1 MQEHLQCEHPDFKDF
16 GTSGFQDG
24 LILKTYF
31 IGIYLFDFISPGK
44 RSIQ

>member
-1 MQEHLQCEHPDFKDF
+1 MNYARTPPIWIP
-16 GTSGFQDG
+16 TSGFQDG